1 MANLSKIN
9 RPSDQRKAILR
20 NQVTALIWTG
30 RIETTQARAREVRR
44 IAEKLITKAIHEYD
58 NTVTVT
64 KKVKELNDKK
74 EEVIVEKEF
83 VNDAPSKLAVR
94 RQLMSYLN
102 DIPLDRLEKESKYLY
117 KKRNTENKHPVV
129 EKLFREI
136 APKYD
141 KRAKELGQGGGYTR
155 MLKLGPRRGDAA
167 EMVILELV

>member
-1 MANLSKIN
+1 VANIKKIN

-30 RIETTQARAREVRR
+30 RIETTTARAKEVRR
-44 IAEKLITKAIHEYD
+44 IAEKLITKAIHQYD

-64 KKVKELNDKK
+64 KTVKDKDGNM
-74 EEVIVEKEF
+74 VSVDV
-83 VNDAPSKLAVR
+83 VNDAPAKLAVR
-94 RQLMSYLN
+94 RQLMSYLYDVPVTKN
-102 DIPLDRLEKESKYLY
+102 EKESKHDY
-117 KKRNTENKHPVV
+117 KERTKDNNHPVV

-141 KRAKELGQGGGYTR
+141 ARAKELGQGGGYTR
-155 MLKLGPRRGDAA
+155 ILKKGPRRGDAT